1 MTYSVNIIP
10 DRLFDI
16 TPISIAM
23 QHSNVIPM
31 RDETVPFMNT
41 SLIQNPAKILLI
53 ELRGVGIMG
62 IVWIM
67 TDKLTESVRR

>member
-1 MTYSVNIIP
+1 MIYSVNIIP

-16 TPISIAM
+16 TPIFIMM
-23 QHSNVIPM
+23 QHSNLVPM

-41 SLIQNPAKILLI
+41 SLVQNPAKILLI
-53 ELRGVGIMG
+53 KLRGVGIMG

-67 TDKLTESVRR
+67 TDKLTKSV